1 MSNLER
7 NNLEAHVDL
16 CAERYLQLHVS
27 LDRLEQRLNSMYVM
41 LEELRGHT
49 GHNQQ
54 RQLERYLTW
63 GGVIITTLVGIVVYV
78 LRSGT

>member
-27 LDRLEQRLNSMYVM
+27 LDRLEQRLNSMHAM
-41 LEELRGHT
+41 LEELRGRT
-49 GHNQQ
+49 GHNLQ

-78 LRSGT
+78 LRSGF